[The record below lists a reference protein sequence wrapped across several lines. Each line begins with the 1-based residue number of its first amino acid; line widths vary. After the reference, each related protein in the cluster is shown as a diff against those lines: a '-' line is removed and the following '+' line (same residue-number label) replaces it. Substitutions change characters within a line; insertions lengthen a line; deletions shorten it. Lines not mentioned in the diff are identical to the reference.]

1 LFPLRDTQPRWKTPY
16 VVIAIIALN
25 VIVFFIELGH
35 SPNDVRF
42 VNLLPWYEEF
52 GKLPPWTKASAF
64 FRIFGARA
72 DRFPISERDYFIIQ
86 WGLVPAEFWSGKD
99 LPPTI
104 PIPIFF
110 VVLTSMFLH
119 GGWFHLIG
127 NMWYLWLFGDNV
139 EWAMGSAR
147 FALFYIL
154 CGLGAAFA
162 QMAVAPGSMVPMVG
176 ASGAISGVMGAYL
189 VLFPWSRIL
198 TLVPFF
204 FFYYFM
210 ELPAILFLG
219 LWFLIQL
226 FSALGSISMIDLGGV
241 AWFAHLGGFITGA
254 LLVFPFKKRWV
265 TPGLVRWWRARR
277 YYRPPWGWWP

>member
-1 LFPLRDTQPRWKTPY
+1 MIPIRDSQPRWKTPY
-16 VVIAIIALN
+16 VVIALIALN
-25 VIVFFIELGH
+25 VLVFFVELSH
-35 SPNDVRF
+35 SPNRVRF
-42 VNLLPWYEEF
+42 LNLLPWYEEF
-52 GKLPPWTKASAF
+52 GVLPPWARTTPF
-64 FRIFGARA
+64 YRIFGARV

-104 PIPIFF
+104 PVSIFLTI
-110 VVLTSMFLH
+110 LTSMFLH

-139 EWAMGSAR
+139 EWAMGSLR
-147 FALFYIL
+147 FVVFYIL

-162 QMAVAPGSMVPMVG
+162 QMAVAPHSMVPLVG

-210 ELPAILFLG
+210 ELPAVLFLG
-219 LWFLIQL
+219 FWFFIQL

-241 AWFAHLGGFITGA
+241 AWFAHIGGFITGA
-254 LLVFPFKKRWV
+254 LLVFPFRRRRV
-265 TPGLVRWWRARR
+265 TPGLVRWWRGRR